1 MDFIDISKI
10 AEIICGFPF
19 QSEYFNTN
27 GDGTRLVRGM
37 NVTKRNLRWGEDS
50 RWWNDFSVDLSKYQ
64 LQENDIVIG
73 MDGSLVGKNYA
84 KISKEDLPLLLVQRV
99 ACIRA
104 KSNADQKFLWHCIAN
119 SRFEKYIESVK
130 TGTTIPHI
138 SQKQIS
144 QFQVPNLPL
153 STQQKIAQILSSLDD
168 KIELNNKINANLE
181 QQAQALF
188 KSWFVDFEPFCG
200 EMPAGWKVGTIG
212 DLCSTVSQTYKG
224 NDSEVVLIN
233 TSDVENGDILN
244 HESVAN
250 TNLKGQFKKTFQR
263 NDILYSEIRPANR
276 HYAFVDI
283 DETCNYIASTKLMVI
298 RPNEDVN
305 PHYLYHIL
313 TNPELIK
320 EMQHLAE
327 TRSGTFPQ
335 ITFESELSTYQIPLL
350 PKEEQDKLGNLF
362 EKIDNMVFHN
372 IRENKKLSNLRET
385 LLPKLMNGE
394 IEV

>member
-153 STQQKIAQILSSLDD
+153 STQQKIARILSSLDD
-168 KIELNNKINANLE
+168 KMELNNIINANLE

-188 KSWFVDFEPFCG
+188 KSWFVDFEPFGG

-313 TNPELIK
+313 TNHELIK
-320 EMQHLAE
+320 EM
-327 TRSGTFPQ
+327 
-335 ITFESELSTYQIPLL
+335 
-350 PKEEQDKLGNLF
+350 
-362 EKIDNMVFHN
+362 
-372 IRENKKLSNLRET
+372 
-385 LLPKLMNGE
+385 
-394 IEV
+394 